1 MGFLSGNNKK
11 KSVGRKPYHK
21 PTDEELEKKEARKE
35 KQLAREK
42 LLTHVKD
49 NPELERKWI
58 SKLMGIEIEPPDP
71 VEAKK
76 KDIKARLVEE
86 AFTQINQ
93 DPELRRQYAEKLIG
107 EIVGEIPGE
116 GRYEGGYESPG
127 SAIMQALEELENVE
141 EFRDRLGIKPR
152 EGGILKS
159 IVTEE
164 NVNEFIK
171 LLRGL
176 AVKTPIEESTVV
188 VSVDG
193 QIRRISESQFKQLEQ
208 TGRVSP
214 VTAIQSLRVEPPKL
228 EKVEPPKPE
237 LPKAEP
243 EIPEFVLS
251 NLETLASYLELTPEE
266 FVEELSTMKDA
277 EPTYQLLWTYLSATT
292 PEAVVKL
299 IEPYSK
305 HSQVGI
311 YVEKLLT
318 DEGKEWVK
326 QVISIIKE
334 KK

>member
-1 MGFLSGNNKK
+1 
-11 KSVGRKPYHK
+11 
-21 PTDEELEKKEARKE
+21 
-35 KQLAREK
+35 
-42 LLTHVKD
+42 
-49 NPELERKWI
+49 
-58 SKLMGIEIEPPDP
+58 
-71 VEAKK
+71 
-76 KDIKARLVEE
+76 
-86 AFTQINQ
+86 
-93 DPELRRQYAEKLIG
+93 
-107 EIVGEIPGE
+107 
-116 GRYEGGYESPG
+116 
-127 SAIMQALEELENVE
+127 
-141 EFRDRLGIKPR
+141 
-152 EGGILKS
+152 
-159 IVTEE
+159 
-164 NVNEFIK
+164 
-171 LLRGL
+171 
-176 AVKTPIEESTVV
+176 

-208 TGRVSP
+208 TGRISP
-214 VTAIQSLRVEPPKL
+214 VAAIETAKPVS
-228 EKVEPPKPE
+228 EPPKPE
-237 LPKAEP
+237 LPKTEP